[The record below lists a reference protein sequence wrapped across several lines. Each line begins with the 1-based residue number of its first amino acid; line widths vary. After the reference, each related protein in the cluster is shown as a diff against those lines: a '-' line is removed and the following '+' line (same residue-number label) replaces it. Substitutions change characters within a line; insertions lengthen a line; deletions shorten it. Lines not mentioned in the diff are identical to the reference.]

1 LEITMV
7 KRLSRKELYELVWS
21 EPMKIVA
28 PRFGI
33 SDVALKKACA
43 RAEIPTPGLGHWAK
57 KAARKSTSRVALAE
71 RPPGMDDEV
80 LVGKGTGYWHSGW
93 SEEELLAAL
102 PPPPEFEEPIER
114 VRERVAKTVGKLTVP
129 REVRLWHPAIDKLLK
144 EDEHR
149 RERQRAS
156 SYPSSW
162 DAPLFDTPIERR
174 RLRVLNSLA
183 LATGM
188 MNGKLAIS
196 DREGRSIHFSFYQR
210 QVGIRLDRL
219 RRAKRRGHA
228 ASSPEADEAKL
239 SLSILE
245 SPHSENE
252 RIAWQD
258 DEQGKVET
266 RITEIAIQ
274 IILAAEMQYREGVIR
289 SYEWRVQRKAELEEE
304 ERERKRQA
312 ERAERERL
320 KRLEQARIDRLLK
333 SAAAFEQAGAIRKY
347 VEAIRATQTDNAA
360 CPGEQLERW
369 SQWALAE
376 AERIDPVVGERFLL
390 TMRDE

>member
-1 LEITMV
+1 MA

-21 EPMKIVA
+21 EPLKILA
-28 PRFGI
+28 PRFEI
-33 SDVALKKACA
+33 SDVALKKACT
-43 RAEIPTPGLGHWAK
+43 RAEVPTPGLGHWAK
-57 KAARKSTSRVALAE
+57 KAAGKSVSQVALPE

-80 LVGKGTGYWHSGW
+80 VVGAGYWHSGW

-102 PPPPEFEEPIER
+102 PPPPEFEEPIES
-114 VRERVAKTVGKLTVP
+114 VCERIAKTVGKVTVP

-144 EDEHR
+144 EDEQR
-149 RERQRAS
+149 RERQRAR

-162 DAPLFDTPIERR
+162 DAPLFDTPLERR
-174 RLRVLNSLA
+174 RLRVLNSLV

-188 MNGKLAIS
+188 MNGKLAIR
-196 DREGRSIHFSFYQR
+196 DHEGRSIHFSFYQR
-210 QVGIRLDRL
+210 RVGIRLDRL
-219 RRAKRRGHA
+219 RRAKRQGHA
-228 ASSPEADEAKL
+228 ANPPDADEAKL

-245 SPHSENE
+245 STHSENE
-252 RIAWQD
+252 RLAWQD

-274 IILAAEMQYREGVIR
+274 IILAAELQYREGVIR

-312 ERAERERL
+312 ERAERERQ

-333 SAAAFEQAGAIRKY
+333 SAAAFQQAGAIRKY

-360 CPGEQLERW
+360 SSGGELKRW
-369 SQWALAE
+369 CQWALAE
-376 AERIDPVVGERFLL
+376 AERIDPAVDGKFLL
-390 TMRDE
+390 TMREE

>member
-1 LEITMV
+1 MV

-21 EPMKIVA
+21 EPMKILA

-162 DAPLFDTPIERR
+162 DAPLFDTPLERR
-174 RLRVLNSLA
+174 RLRVLNSMA

-320 KRLEQARIDRLLK
+320 KRLEQARVDRLLK

-360 CPGEQLERW
+360 WPGEQLERW

>member
-1 LEITMV
+1 MA
-7 KRLSRKELYELVWS
+7 KRLSRKQLYELVWS
-21 EPMKIVA
+21 EPMKILA

-57 KAARKSTSRVALAE
+57 KAARKSTSQVALAE

-80 LVGKGTGYWHSGW
+80 LVGAGVGYWHSGW

-114 VRERVAKTVGKLTVP
+114 VRERIAKTVGKVTVP
-129 REVRLWHPAIDKLLK
+129 REVRIWHPAVDRLLK
-144 EDEHR
+144 EDEQR

-156 SYPSSW
+156 SFPSSW
-162 DAPLFDTPIERR
+162 DTPLFDTPFERR
-174 RLRVLNSLA
+174 RLRVLNTLVLA
-183 LATGM
+183 AGM
-188 MNGKLAIS
+188 MNGKPAIS
-196 DREGRSIHFSFYQR
+196 DHEGRSIHFSFYQR

-219 RRAKRRGHA
+219 KRPKRRGYA
-228 ASSPEADEAKL
+228 ANSPDADEAKL
-239 SLSILE
+239 SLSILQ
-245 SPHSENE
+245 SPGSENE

-258 DEQGKVET
+258 DEQSKVET

-274 IILAAEMQYREGVIR
+274 IILTAELQYREGAMR

-312 ERAERERL
+312 ERAERERQ

-333 SAAAFEQAGAIRKY
+333 SAAAFQQAGAIRKY
-347 VEAIRATQTDNAA
+347 IEAIRATQTDNSA
-360 CPGEQLERW
+360 CSREELERW

-376 AERIDPVVGERFLL
+376 ADRIDPVVGGRFLL
-390 TMRDE
+390 VMQDE

>member
-1 LEITMV
+1 MV

-21 EPMKIVA
+21 EPMKILA
-28 PRFGI
+28 SGFGI
-33 SDVALKKACA
+33 SDVALKKACT

-57 KAARKSTSRVALAE
+57 KAAGKGTSGVALAE

-80 LVGKGTGYWHSGW
+80 LVGKGAGYWYSSW
-93 SEEELLAAL
+93 SEEELLATL
-102 PPPPEFEEPIER
+102 PPPPEFEEPIES
-114 VRERVAKTVGKLTVP
+114 VRERIAKTVGKLTVP

-144 EDEHR
+144 EDEQR

-162 DAPLFDTPIERR
+162 DAPLFDSPLERR
-174 RLRVLNSLA
+174 RLRVLNSLV

-188 MNGKLAIS
+188 MNGKLAIR
-196 DREGRSIHFSFYQR
+196 DHEGRSIHFSFYQR
-210 QVGIRLDRL
+210 RVGIRLDRL
-219 RRAKRRGHA
+219 RRAKRQGHA
-228 ASSPEADEAKL
+228 ANPPDADEAKL

-245 SPHSENE
+245 PTHSENE
-252 RIAWQD
+252 RLAWQD

-274 IILAAEMQYREGVIR
+274 IILAAELQYREGVIR

-304 ERERKRQA
+304 EREKKRQA
-312 ERAERERL
+312 ERAERERQ

-333 SAAAFEQAGAIRKY
+333 SAAAFQQSGAIRKY
-347 VEAIRATQTDNAA
+347 VEAIRATQADNAA
-360 CPGEQLERW
+360 CSGEELERW

>member
-1 LEITMV
+1 MG
-7 KRLSRKELYELVWS
+7 KRLSRKQLYELVWS
-21 EPMKIVA
+21 EPMKILA

-33 SDVALKKACA
+33 SDVALKKACT

-57 KAARKSTSRVALAE
+57 KAARKGTSQVALAE

-80 LVGKGTGYWHSGW
+80 VVGAGVGYWHSGW

-102 PPPPEFEEPIER
+102 PPPPDFEEPIES
-114 VRERVAKTVGKLTVP
+114 VRERIAKTVGKLTVP

-144 EDEHR
+144 EDEQR

-162 DAPLFDTPIERR
+162 DAPRFDTPLERR

-196 DREGRSIHFSFYQR
+196 DHEGRSIHFSFYQR

-228 ASSPEADEAKL
+228 ANSPDADEAKL

-274 IILAAEMQYREGVIR
+274 IILAAELQYREGVIR

-312 ERAERERL
+312 ERAERERQ

-333 SAAAFEQAGAIRKY
+333 STAAFEQAGAIRKY

-360 CPGEQLERW
+360 CSGEELERW